1 MSELASHNELIS
13 WLRTRF
19 EEKLADVI
27 DSMTGERPTITAV
40 EASEPLERDASAVA
54 WLTPVSLGPEAGLA
68 TVFPME
74 TWRAIGQKALEAV
87 GIEDGDDDS
96 IRGTFLEIQ
105 SQALTSVLWDLGQR
119 AKVEI
124 SMESGRALEPTDTF
138 DFQRFQLQNG
148 SPFEFG
154 VSSALVDQV
163 ISIASE
169 AEKPRE
175 ARAAAASSSGGAST
189 TRAESTDS
197 AASGPASTLDLLL
210 DVELPVSVSFGRA
223 QVPLKDVLKLTSGSI
238 VELNRTVAEP
248 VEIIV
253 NNCVIARGEVVVVEG
268 NYGIRIQEIISR
280 AERLRTL
287 N

>member
-1 MSELASHNELIS
+1 MSELATQNELIS
-13 WLRTRF
+13 WLRIRF

-27 DSMTGERPTITAV
+27 DSMTGERPAIKAV
-40 EASEPLERDASAVA
+40 ESTEPLERLETSVA
-54 WLTPVSLGPEAGLA
+54 WWTPLSLGPEAGLA
-68 TVFPME
+68 TVFPIE
-74 TWRAIGQKALEAV
+74 TWRAIGQSALVAV

-124 SMESGRALEPTDTF
+124 TMESGRALEPTDTF
-138 DFQRFQLQNG
+138 DFQRYQLGDG
-148 SPFEFG
+148 SPFELG
-154 VSSALVDQV
+154 VSSALIDQV
-163 ISIASE
+163 IALAYE
-169 AEKPRE
+169 ADRPRD
-175 ARAAAASSSGGAST
+175 AKAAAAAAGNGLSMSRSDSGDGMGSSG
-189 TRAESTDS
+189 
-197 AASGPASTLDLLL
+197 ASTLDLLL

>member
-13 WLRTRF
+13 WLRNRF

-40 EASEPLERDASAVA
+40 ESSEALERDASAVA

-68 TVFPME
+68 TVFPVE

-124 SMESGRALEPTDTF
+124 SMESGRALEATDTF
-138 DFQRFQLQNG
+138 DFQRYQLQDG

-163 ISIASE
+163 IAIANE

-175 ARAAAASSSGGAST
+175 ARAAAAAGGGSSAV
-189 TRAESTDS
+189 RADSSDIS
-197 AASGPASTLDLLL
+197 AAGPSTTLDLLL

>member
-1 MSELASHNELIS
+1 
-13 WLRTRF
+13 
-19 EEKLADVI
+19 
-27 DSMTGERPTITAV
+27 
-40 EASEPLERDASAVA
+40 
-54 WLTPVSLGPEAGLA
+54 
-68 TVFPME
+68 
-74 TWRAIGQKALEAV
+74 
-87 GIEDGDDDS
+87 
-96 IRGTFLEIQ
+96 
-105 SQALTSVLWDLGQR
+105 
-119 AKVEI
+119 
-124 SMESGRALEPTDTF
+124 MESGRALEPTDTF